1 MNVWRQV
8 TSSVP
13 INSFLVPCIYFQ
25 SVKRNYS
32 NGKIYTANV
41 FTSFEQMVQ
50 LQRARHSH
58 LVRSVNLRLGFIFH
72 RYKGFLKDCPSGNLN
87 ELVSKFWSKFSA
99 CKSREK
105 TFLSSSLRHAAFC
118 LFTKLNYIGLRSLLT
133 TPLSTL
139 SRLPKTTLF
148 FLFFVFRNRSSRKSI
163 SSSFR
168 SGTHQ
173 SLLLS
178 SSTYLM
184 KIRYWVHL

>member
-1 MNVWRQV
+1 MFSFSVVAYYQFSWTDALSSADENFLNLHIWQLNEINLSALNVWRQV

-133 TPLSTL
+133 TP
-139 SRLPKTTLF
+139 
-148 FLFFVFRNRSSRKSI
+148 I
-163 SSSFR
+163 
-168 SGTHQ
+168 GTF
-173 SLLLS
+173 
-178 SSTYLM
+178 
-184 KIRYWVHL
+184 